1 MSSSNIVQGSKA
13 VSNIIASLKPK
24 FTENSL
30 SEASYFNEA
39 IFAKNQIDNNKKL
52 MAIAINNPAS
62 FKTAFLQL
70 ATTSLTLDPAQKLA
84 YLVPRDERVILDVSY
99 LGLIK
104 MAIEAQMCKNLIIDL
119 VFEKDKF
126 EFNGRRTPPTHHYDP
141 FADVGNIL
149 IDQFDKGS
157 IGERGNFRGVYVDY
171 LLHDDTHL
179 IYFITRR
186 DIASARLKSA
196 SWLYSPDKS
205 PWSLFTTQMIRKT
218 AIKSCIHLL
227 PNANQAIM
235 RTIDYLN
242 TDGGEGFTQN
252 RPVSLE
258 TTSYEAVHAFT
269 DQDSAVVTDSSK
281 NVSEAIV
288 VDVIRNGVKRR
299 IDKLVERCS
308 KTNAF
313 ESMLDEISNNFEFN
327 PTEIE
332 YAKEEL
338 IAERKNVFN
347 KILSNAIQNNDFK
360 DVENFIS
367 TVSGSDQVAFIK
379 TLEQVKSDLACCRQL
394 FSDCKKQSDMTPLIN
409 KLSIIEFKPLS
420 DYILRTIEQN

>member
-157 IGERGNFRGVYVDY
+157 IGERGNLGGYM
-171 LLHDDTHL
+171 L
-179 IYFITRR
+179 
-186 DIASARLKSA
+186 
-196 SWLYSPDKS
+196 
-205 PWSLFTTQMIRKT
+205 TTFCM
-218 AIKSCIHLL
+218 
-227 PNANQAIM
+227 
-235 RTIDYLN
+235 TIL
-242 TDGGEGFTQN
+242 T
-252 RPVSLE
+252 
-258 TTSYEAVHAFT
+258 
-269 DQDSAVVTDSSK
+269 
-281 NVSEAIV
+281 
-288 VDVIRNGVKRR
+288 
-299 IDKLVERCS
+299 
-308 KTNAF
+308 
-313 ESMLDEISNNFEFN
+313 
-327 PTEIE
+327 
-332 YAKEEL
+332 
-338 IAERKNVFN
+338 
-347 KILSNAIQNNDFK
+347 
-360 DVENFIS
+360 
-367 TVSGSDQVAFIK
+367 
-379 TLEQVKSDLACCRQL
+379 
-394 FSDCKKQSDMTPLIN
+394 
-409 KLSIIEFKPLS
+409 
-420 DYILRTIEQN
+420 